1 MDPQAS
7 VTGIVI
13 INDIGGA
20 DMNLVKNLNPAFMKK
35 SMTIFQVISLQSMVG
50 NKIFKV
56 IFLQNN
62 TFPSGRIS

>member
-35 SMTIFQVISLQSMVG
+35 SMTIFQVLSLKLRAG
-50 NKIFKV
+50 NKIFKA
-56 IFLQNN
+56 IFIQNN